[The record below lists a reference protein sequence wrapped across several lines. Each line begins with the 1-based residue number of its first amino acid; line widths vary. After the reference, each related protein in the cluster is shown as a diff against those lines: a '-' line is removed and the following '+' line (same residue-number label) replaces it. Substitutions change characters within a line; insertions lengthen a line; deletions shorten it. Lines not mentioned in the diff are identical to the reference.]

1 MTLPVEKQSSVT
13 LFKLFRKE
21 TYGSETKGLFPQ
33 RSSGS
38 NSFSEFFNMVL
49 HALPSKLSW
58 PTQSILQSYF
68 WYNSF
73 VESMVYTTREIM
85 QFRKYLFLRH

>member
-38 NSFSEFFNMVL
+38 NSFSEFLNMVL